1 MVGAA
6 KDNTNKEQEAV
17 VQQITM
23 SSGCFW
29 HKDIITFKSSSMTR

>member
-6 KDNTNKEQEAV
+6 KDNANKEQEAV

-29 HKDIITFKSSSMTR
+29 HKDIITFKSS